1 MERKVSTGT
10 VGVGYDSRG
19 NKLTQSSV
27 VSNHALKLI
36 GEFRKF
42 QEPSSAGRRM
52 RTADPFLL

>member
-36 GEFRKF
+36 GKLKNDGGECYGFD
-42 QEPSSAGRRM
+42 EYH
-52 RTADPFLL
+52 